1 MTNSTMRARLFASS
15 MITGAALLAAT
26 GAYAATADAT
36 ATATADTG
44 ANGAVAGAANP
55 QAELVVTGSRI
66 PQPNLT
72 STSPVAVVS
81 DTEVKLEGTTNVET
95 LLNNL
100 PQVFADQGGGV
111 SNGSSGTATVDLRG
125 LGTVRT
131 LVLVDGTRLPPAD
144 TAEPVAD
151 LDAIPS
157 ALIDRVE
164 VLTGGASSV
173 YGSDA
178 LAGVVNFIMKK
189 DFEGVRVDGQFGFA
203 QHDQHD
209 STTQAL
215 FQKADPSGAPVNI
228 AVPKDAVDGW
238 DRDITLII
246 GANSPDGKGNVTAY
260 AGYRSIDAVTE
271 DKRDYSACAV
281 YTNSGNDAHYCG
293 GSSNV
298 PQGFFVTLAPAAAAS
313 GVFYGTPST
322 TPGVAGNFT
331 TVKVPYNYA
340 PFNYFQRPQTRYEG
354 GYFAHYDINDHVE
367 VYSNFMFSDNHTI
380 AQIAPSGL
388 FIGPHYT
395 INCDNPFLA
404 ANPVNQADLCGGAT
418 TGNIT
423 TEIGRRTPEL
433 GNRQDDLRHTQ
444 YRVNFGLRGEIAEG
458 WHYDA
463 YYQYGETVYQ
473 ERYTG
478 EVSIARAKNALQV
491 VDVGGVPTCLSVITG
506 TDPLCVPANLFGPG
520 LLSPAAANYI
530 SGAGSKEGV
539 SSEEVLS
546 GSITGDLST
555 YGLKSPL
562 ANDGIG
568 VAFGAEYR
576 RERIHLAVDQ
586 EFSTGDLA
594 GQGGPT
600 TGVDGAFNVKE
611 LFGEVRVPIAQHQP
625 LADLLE
631 FDSSYRYSY
640 YTKEGVGGSFS
651 TNAYKFGAEY
661 GPIPDVHFRGSYD
674 RAVRAPNTVEL
685 FTPNFQGLFAFSDPC
700 AGNTSAAC
708 QYQGAG
714 PNGALPCPA
723 AQCTALFGGN
733 PNLTPEIADTYT
745 FGIVF
750 QPTFFRGFTM
760 SVDYFDI
767 DIKNLIG
774 AYGASTIVNKCLSS
788 YDTTTNT
795 ESANG
800 QFFCNL
806 IHRDPLTGSIV
817 GPGGFVTNT
826 NVNTGFLH
834 TRGIDVEANYRTTLA
849 DLHIGDYGGL
859 ALSFNGTYTDEYVF
873 QPSPRIG
880 QYDCVGLY
888 GATCGTPTPRWRHKA
903 RITWETPFD
912 NLAISLQW
920 RYISGV
926 RPDISSSNP
935 LLAGRAGVFNNDTD
949 PIDRIKAFN
958 YFDLSAT
965 WRVKDGVNLRAGVN
979 NIFDKDPPV
988 VDQSNIGLASPP
1000 FGNGNTFPGVYD
1012 SLGRTI
1018 FVGFTADF

>member
-1 MTNSTMRARLFASS
+1 

-36 ATATADTG
+36 ATADTG
-44 ANGAVAGAANP
+44 ANGAVAGPANP
-55 QAELVVTGSRI
+55 QAELVITGSRI
-66 PQPNLT
+66 PQPNMT

-125 LGTVRT
+125 LGPVRT
-131 LVLVDGTRLPPAD
+131 LVLVDGTRMPPAD
-144 TAEPVAD
+144 AAEPVAD

-189 DFEGVRVDGQFGFA
+189 DFEGIRVDGQFGFA
-203 QHDQHD
+203 QHDQHNKAA
-209 STTQAL
+209 QAL
-215 FQKADPSGAPVNI
+215 LMNPRPGLNLAP
-228 AVPKDAVDGW
+228 PKDAVDGW

-260 AGYRSIDAVTE
+260 AGYRSIDAVNEST
-271 DKRDYSACAV
+271 RDYSACAV
-281 YTNSGNDAHYCG
+281 YTNNGDDAHYCG

-298 PQGFFVTLAPAAAAS
+298 PQGKFRTVAPFVSPAY
-313 GVFYGTPST
+313 YGTPST
-322 TPGVAGNFT
+322 TPGIAGTF
-331 TVKVPYNYA
+331 VKHAAPFNYA
-340 PFNYFQRPQTRYEG
+340 ATNYFQRPDTRYEG
-354 GYFAHYDINDHVE
+354 GYFAHYDVNDHVE

-388 FIGPHYT
+388 FQGPHYT
-395 INCDNPFLA
+395 INCNNPFLT
-404 ANPVNQADLCGGAT
+404 ANPVNATDLCRAAAGTAT
-418 TGNIT
+418 NIT
-423 TEIGRRTPEL
+423 AIIGRRTLEL
-433 GNRQDDLRHTQ
+433 GNRRDDLRHTQ
-444 YRVNFGLRGEIAEG
+444 YRINFGLRGEIADG

-463 YYQYGETVYQ
+463 YYQYGETIYQ

-478 EVSIARAKNALQV
+478 EVSISRANNALQV
-491 VDVGGVPTCLSVITG
+491 VNVGGVPTCTSVING
-506 TDPLCVPANLFGPG
+506 TDPTCVPANFFGPG
-520 LLSPAAANYI
+520 LLTPAALNYI
-530 SGAGSKEGV
+530 SGSGSKQGV
-539 SSEEVLS
+539 SAEEVLS
-546 GSITGDLST
+546 GAITGDLGT
-555 YGLKSPL
+555 YGIKSPF
-562 ANDGIG
+562 ATDGVG

-576 RERIHLAVDQ
+576 RERINLSVDR
-586 EFSTGDLA
+586 EFQTGDLS

-600 TGVDGAFNVKE
+600 TGVAGAFNVKE
-611 LFGEVRVPIAQHQP
+611 LFGEIRVPLAQHAP

-640 YTKEGVGGSFS
+640 YAKEGVGGTFS

-661 GPIPDVHFRGSYD
+661 GPIPDVHFRASYD

-685 FTPNFQGLFAFSDPC
+685 FTPSFQGLFSYHDPC
-700 AGNTSAAC
+700 ATPSAAC
-708 QYQGAG
+708 TYQGA
-714 PNGALPCPA
+714 PATGALPCPA

-733 PNLTPEIADTYT
+733 PGLTPEIADTYT
-745 FGIVF
+745 FGVVF
-750 QPTFFRGFTM
+750 QPTFFRGFTL

-774 AYGASTIVNKCLSS
+774 NYGASTIVNKCLSEF
-788 YDTTTNT
+788 DTTTNT

-800 QFFCNL
+800 QIFCNL
-806 IHRDPLTGSIV
+806 IHRDPVTGSIV
-817 GPGGFVTNT
+817 GPAGFVTNT
-826 NVNTGFLH
+826 NINTGFLH
-834 TRGIDVEANYRTTLA
+834 TRGIDVEANYRTTFA

-859 ALSFNGTYTDEYVF
+859 ALSFNGTYTDEFIF
-873 QPSPRIG
+873 QPSPLIG
-880 QYDCVGLY
+880 QYDCTGY
-888 GATCGTPTPRWRHKA
+888 FGATCGTPTPRWRHKA

-926 RPDISSSNP
+926 RPDAESTNP
-935 LLAGRAGVFNNDTD
+935 LLFGLGTFAGGVD
-949 PIDRIKAFN
+949 PIDRIKAYN
-958 YFDLSAT
+958 YFDLAAT

-988 VDQSNIGLASPP
+988 VDQSNLGLASPP